1 VNIGFVDRFF
11 CADAL
16 AGAIGDSMVYCSR
29 CGEKAEE
36 DSKFCRH
43 CGIPLNV
50 VSETFTV
57 SGDDLVERVREL
69 VHEGNVTRIIVRSEG
84 GKTLLDIPVTA
95 GAVGVVLFPWMAA
108 LGAIAA
114 LATKCSITVERTG

>member
-1 VNIGFVDRFF
+1 
-11 CADAL
+11 
-16 AGAIGDSMVYCSR
+16 MVYCSS

-36 DSKFCRH
+36 DSRFCRH
-43 CGIPLNV
+43 CGTPLNV

-114 LATKCSITVERTG
+114 LATRCTITVERTG

>member
-1 VNIGFVDRFF
+1 
-11 CADAL
+11 
-16 AGAIGDSMVYCSR
+16 MVYCSM
-29 CGEKAEE
+29 CGGGAEE

-43 CGIPLNV
+43 CGTPLNIKR
-50 VSETFTV
+50 ETFTV
-57 SGDDLVERVREL
+57 SGDDLVDRVKEL
-69 VHEGNVTRIIVRSEG
+69 VHEGNVTRVIVRSEG

-114 LATKCSITVERTG
+114 LVTRCTITVERAG

>member
-1 VNIGFVDRFF
+1 
-11 CADAL
+11 
-16 AGAIGDSMVYCSR
+16 MVYCTR
-29 CGEKAEE
+29 CGEEAQE

-43 CGIPLNV
+43 CGTPLKIK
-50 VSETFTV
+50 SETFTV
-57 SGDDLVERVREL
+57 SGDDLVDRVKEL

-114 LATKCSITVERTG
+114 LATRCSITVERAG